1 MVDKVHKRKHVRKIC
16 SIHVACGQT
25 LHESEEEEIMWN
37 LGRRTSHRKA
47 ALAEGY
53 MDVVQEK
60 DSTKKFSG
68 STAMVLGIF
77 ITLEIMIGGAMIFNY
92 DFHGADIIA
101 LLFAFMVLYSGV
113 VAVLTDK

>member
-1 MVDKVHKRKHVRKIC
+1 
-16 SIHVACGQT
+16 
-25 LHESEEEEIMWN
+25 MWN

-92 DFHGADIIA
+92 DFH
-101 LLFAFMVLYSGV
+101 SGV

>member
-1 MVDKVHKRKHVRKIC
+1 
-16 SIHVACGQT
+16 
-25 LHESEEEEIMWN
+25 MWN

-92 DFHGADIIA
+92 DFHEADIIA